1 MIWMKVEFDIIKG
14 PKGLQATHVSGPNGC
29 SVKGDPNAPR
39 KSYSGAYN
47 YGAAGGNSCESHGN
61 PPTPI
66 PNTVPLTQQSYH
78 ISPTFPSQGF
88 PGQQANLYGQFA
100 QYGYIPGGNNHGS
113 VGPGYFQLIA
123 PYCRNGHG
131 AVNKGN
137 SGGNNGNASVNSGN
151 TSGNAANGN
160 GNGQGHV
167 QGHAQTENTV
177 NGVGNTHGIIT
188 YRISAI
194 DQNMNGMD
202 NIGGMD
208 GKVTN
213 GIGPMSVNG
222 DCISPRTDTQ
232 NSMIFVAPNSGF

>member
-14 PKGLQATHVSGPNGC
+14 PKGLQAAHVSGPNGR
-29 SVKGDPNAPR
+29 SVKGDPIAPR
-39 KSYSGAYN
+39 RPFS
-47 YGAAGGNSCESHGN
+47 
-61 PPTPI
+61 TL
-66 PNTVPLTQQSYH
+66 PLTQQSYH
-78 ISPTFPSQGF
+78 ISPPFPSQAF
-88 PGQQANLYGQFA
+88 PGQQANLYSQFA

-113 VGPGYFQLIA
+113 VGPGYVQLIA

-131 AVNKGN
+131 VVNKGN
-137 SGGNNGNASVNSGN
+137 SGGNNGNAGGNTGN
-151 TSGNAANGN
+151 TSGNAGK

-167 QGHAQTENTV
+167 QGYAQTEDA
-177 NGVGNTHGIIT
+177 HGIIT

-202 NIGGMD
+202 NIGRMN
-208 GKVTN
+208 GKGTN

-222 DCISPRTDTQ
+222 DCISPRADTQ